1 MKSMKRLNNQ
11 GGQAMVEMVLL
22 AAMGV
27 FLTVTVSNLLRSSD
41 FASNLIAKPWNNLS
55 GMIECGV
62 WAPCGSQNKGMHPAT
77 SERNLSLRPD

>member
-1 MKSMKRLNNQ
+1 MKRMKRLNNQ

-27 FLTVTVSNLLRSSD
+27 FITVMVSNLLRSSN

-62 WAPCGSQNKGMHPAT
+62 WAPCGQGQKGLHPG
-77 SERNLSLRPD
+77 ERGLSLRPD